1 MRTLLPSLDCTVS
14 GIALYHRAIRGC
26 IVYDNQ
32 VLQRYII
39 ETQKMCHCSSSLI
52 TPTAKVR
59 TRIAVQQFYS
69 LVPWLLF
76 LNWVIFRLTIQYNRD
91 LNAFKS
97 ILITIFTIKWKKL
110 IFLSFLSTQLVA
122 ICMAGGN
129 NFQFYVCTCV
139 YACETRCATT
149 VSGSGM
155 ACQQNCPVELHVEL
169 ITLSPNAIS
178 TDSLHFKHY
187 MKQNFIYLSIYFVTS
202 YHLFLFRCYLVFT
215 LTIFRILCLS
225 T

>member
-1 MRTLLPSLDCTVS
+1 MVSDCMRTLLPSLDCTVS

-52 TPTAKVR
+52 TPTARVL

-91 LNAFKS
+91 LETFRS

-110 IFLSFLSTQLVA
+110 MFLSFLSTQLVA
-122 ICMAGGN
+122 ICMAG
-129 NFQFYVCTCV
+129 V
-139 YACETRCATT
+139 
-149 VSGSGM
+149 
-155 ACQQNCPVELHVEL
+155 
-169 ITLSPNAIS
+169 
-178 TDSLHFKHY
+178 
-187 MKQNFIYLSIYFVTS
+187 
-202 YHLFLFRCYLVFT
+202 
-215 LTIFRILCLS
+215 TIFSSMCVRVCMLVKQGVLPL
-225 T
+225 

>member
-1 MRTLLPSLDCTVS
+1 M
-14 GIALYHRAIRGC
+14 
-26 IVYDNQ
+26 
-32 VLQRYII
+32 
-39 ETQKMCHCSSSLI
+39 
-52 TPTAKVR
+52 
-59 TRIAVQQFYS
+59 
-69 LVPWLLF
+69 
-76 LNWVIFRLTIQYNRD
+76 
-91 LNAFKS
+91 
-97 ILITIFTIKWKKL
+97 KKTD
-110 IFLSFLSTQLVA
+110 ILSFLSTQLVA

-129 NFQFYVCTCV
+129 NFQSYVCTCV

-202 YHLFLFRCYLVFT
+202 YHLVLFRCYLVFT
-215 LTIFRILCLS
+215 LTIFRISCLS

>member
-1 MRTLLPSLDCTVS
+1 
-14 GIALYHRAIRGC
+14 
-26 IVYDNQ
+26 
-32 VLQRYII
+32 
-39 ETQKMCHCSSSLI
+39 MCHCSSSLI
-52 TPTAKVR
+52 TPTARVW

-91 LNAFKS
+91 LKTFKS

-129 NFQFYVCTCV
+129 NFQSYVCTCV

-215 LTIFRILCLS
+215 LTIFPILCLS